1 MSDPTRDAR
10 LELASVSK
18 SFGDRRVLDGLDLVV
33 RAGEVVAIT
42 GASGAGKS
50 VLLKLAATL
59 LPPTTGRVAVLGQ
72 TPRQGDRA
80 SIGALRNRLG
90 MQFQNLGLF
99 AFTDVYGNL
108 AFSLRKVGLS
118 EEAIRERVE
127 PALELLG
134 LAQARDRFPDQ
145 ISGGMKRRL
154 AIGRVLVKRPELALF
169 DDPVAGLDPLTSE
182 RVLGIISAWRH
193 DTGAAVLIASP
204 DPTSVAGLVDRHL
217 VLAGGRLHREA
228 A

>member
-1 MSDPTRDAR
+1 M
-10 LELASVSK
+10 
-18 SFGDRRVLDGLDLVV
+18 
-33 RAGEVVAIT
+33 AIT
-42 GASGAGKS
+42 GQSGSGKS

-59 LPPTTGRVAVLGQ
+59 LPPTSGRVRVLGVA
-72 TPRQGDRA
+72 PALDDRE

-108 AFSLRKVGLS
+108 AFSLRKVGLP
-118 EEAIRERVE
+118 EQAIRERVE
-127 PALELLG
+127 PTLELLG

-182 RVLGIISAWRH
+182 RVLGILSTWRH
-193 DTGAAVLIASP
+193 ETGAAVLLASP
-204 DPTSVAGLVDRHL
+204 DPTSVTGLVDRHL
-217 VLAGGRLHREA
+217 VLADGRLHREA

>member
-10 LELASVSK
+10 LVLASVSK

-33 RAGEVVAIT
+33 RAGEVVAVT
-42 GASGAGKS
+42 GASGSGKS

-59 LPPTTGRVAVLGQ
+59 LPPSTGSVTVLGQ
-72 TPRQGDRA
+72 APRPDDRE

-108 AFSLRKVGLS
+108 AFSLRKVGLP
-118 EEAIRERVE
+118 EQAIRERVE
-127 PALELLG
+127 PTLELLG

-182 RVLGIISAWRH
+182 RVLGILSTWRH
-193 DTGAAVLIASP
+193 ETGAAVLLASP
-204 DPTSVAGLVDRHL
+204 DPTSVTGLVDRHL
-217 VLAGGRLHREA
+217 VLADGRLHREA